1 MTPTF
6 LQKID
11 KQLLLNHPTIWATRI
26 HHLLFWGGLYACG
39 MYLLAT
45 FYPTSTQNIPDI
57 NAIFPISLLCGFL
70 VFLYWAYQVSLYRPQ
85 EQFGVLPKAYSIK
98 ELGIYMMGI
107 LLLAS
112 TSVVSIKILS
122 DKNASVISNS
132 QLVSDIN
139 ALNLGRYYIKDAC
152 SIGEYGH
159 TIRNSLLFKDLLTY
173 DKIHRDFEYL
183 LSKEA
188 ELKRISDYINVFNR
202 YSRNPIVESSEEIL
216 ANYHSSENI
225 IGSKFYKNNKNL
237 AKTIDLIVAAKEQN
251 TFFHHVYFYKSISIM
266 LSFLTLAFL
275 VFLRIGL
282 RNSIITAIAGFILIC
297 VNILGFRYV
306 NADAQVSVSGLLV
319 EWFVCLGLA
328 LTLSQSNKTQIV
340 KQVLLTLTCLGM
352 PFIPLMARVLI
363 KDHYVNNSNM
373 LWMILMGLGITFIA
387 WLGAYNPILLKNQA
401 KPKIN

>member
-57 NAIFPISLLCGFL
+57 NTVFPISLLCGFL
-70 VFLYWAYQVSLYRPQ
+70 IFLYWAYQVSLYRPQ
-85 EQFGVLPKAYSIK
+85 EQFGVLPKAYSVK
-98 ELGIYMMGI
+98 ELGIYVMGL

-112 TSVVSIKILS
+112 TNVLSIKILS
-122 DKNASVISNS
+122 DKNASVISTS

-139 ALNLGRYYIKDAC
+139 TLNVGRKYIKAQ
-152 SIGEYGH
+152 GMLQLYGRRVEN
-159 TIRNSLLFKDLLTY
+159 IRFFKG
-173 DKIHRDFEYL
+173 L
-183 LSKEA
+183 LSHDEVSQYAKNLLNKEA
-188 ELKRISDYINVFNR
+188 ELKQISDYITAFNR
-202 YSRNPIVESSEEIL
+202 YSPNPIVESPEEIL
-216 ANYHSSENI
+216 ANHHSSQTL
-225 IGSKFYKNNKNL
+225 FYKNNRGVI
-237 AKTIDLIVAAKEQN
+237 KTIDLIVEAKEQN
-251 TFFHHVYFYKSISIM
+251 TFFHHVYFYKSMSIM

-275 VFLRIGL
+275 IFLRIGL
-282 RNSIITAIAGFILIC
+282 RNFIITAIAGFILIC
-297 VNILGFRYV
+297 VNVLGFRYV

-328 LTLSQSNKTQIV
+328 LTLSQTNKTQIV

-352 PFIPLMARVLI
+352 PFIPLMAGLTI
-363 KDHYVNNSNM
+363 NDHYVNNSNTLLM
-373 LWMILMGLGITFIA
+373 LLVGLGITFVA